1 MKNKNKNLFENKR
14 QIELL
19 EKYYVVDN
27 DKKIINIDLHYPK
40 SSDILL
46 NNEGNINCPLFKNEI
61 LETVNNLIERTPKD
75 YKVNI
80 IFDIEDYENYKPK
93 QIIESFNDTLELGQY
108 SARRGKQLKNLIASI
123 LILVG
128 IILLFFMIIGKNNN
142 WFEEGIKSDIIS
154 EVIDIA
160 AWVFIWEAVTMI
172 FLEQPEQNKFALKIR
187 RKVVQITMLK
197 KGNNEPLYLE
207 NTNSIFNNWEGESKI
222 KSVGR
227 NCLLISSSAYL
238 FLALFD
244 IYSLCKYLLAND
256 LTIFTIATLII
267 FTIISSGVS
276 ILAGLGGLFKY
287 IGKKN
292 VLANFVRP
300 YAIFLSIIIII
311 NIIINFIDFNYFG
324 LLSIIPSFLINIL
337 YIIGYRIDKDIK

>member
-46 NNEGNINCPLFKNEI
+46 NNEGNISCPLFKNEI

>member
-1 MKNKNKNLFENKR
+1 MYFILFENKR

-19 EKYYVVDN
+19 EKYYNIDN
-27 DKKIINIDLHYPK
+27 ENKIISIDLHYQK
-40 SSDILL
+40 VSDILL
-46 NNEGNINCPLFKNEI
+46 TNEGNINYFLFKNEI
-61 LETVNNLIERTPKD
+61 IETVNNAIKRTPRDFKI
-75 YKVNI
+75 NI
-80 IFDIEDYENYKPK
+80 VFDIEDYENYNPK
-93 QIIESFNDTLELGQY
+93 QIIESFNDTIELGQY

-311 NIIINFIDFNYFG
+311 NIIINSIDFNYFG